1 MDKSR
6 SIFYHLDQWVI
17 ERKQSAE
24 TEAMDIPTQQKQTW
38 LPTKGNM
45 FFSLL
50 LIAVLLIAQNL
61 GVLNLL
67 AAPNA
72 QTVSTGTIAYQGRLA
87 NANGDALTE
96 TVNMSFRLYSTAT
109 DGAPLWEEQWTGTTS
124 VQVSDGLFNVMLG
137 SVSPIPQDVITGN
150 SNLFLGI
157 TVGTDSEM
165 SPRVQLGSVPFA
177 TQALTVP
184 DGSITSRKVKL
195 AHGETKAN
203 FDSWRIELTTEEME
217 LAGTRTS
224 ITLDTPQTLLVHG
237 TFDFS
242 ASGGGPAVGYLF
254 VNGVRRSKAVIGN
267 TGRVTVGQHW
277 VVDLEAGT
285 HILYLAAKKSTDTGT
300 VTVAQTMTSMVW
312 FAFGQ

>member
-184 DGSITSRKVKL
+184 NGSITRDKLSAGNMLPVKVGNITHVPAGGANSEFFTIDISDLGLTAKPIGFAHVTNGSSRNLV
-195 AHGETKAN
+195 
-203 FDSWRIELTTEEME
+203 
-217 LAGTRTS
+217 
-224 ITLDTPQTLLVHG
+224 LVHYSYDSSSATEAVFEFFRPDG
-237 TFDFS
+237 QNVAASNLRFS
-242 ASGGGPAVGYLF
+242 YVL
-254 VNGVRRSKAVIGN
+254 
-267 TGRVTVGQHW
+267 
-277 VVDLEAGT
+277 
-285 HILYLAAKKSTDTGT
+285 
-300 VTVAQTMTSMVW
+300 
-312 FAFGQ
+312 FGQ